1 MLHPEIIGYHKPQ
14 KKKKKKKKDLKITL
28 KEYAKWKNITIK
40 IKKIT

>member
-1 MLHPEIIGYHKPQ
+1 MLHPEIIGYDKRQ
-14 KKKKKKKKDLKITL
+14 KKKMQNGKTYK

>member
-1 MLHPEIIGYHKPQ
+1 MLHPEIIGYDKRQ
-14 KKKKKKKKDLKITL
+14 KKKKLKITL